1 MDETITVRLGA
12 KQVTLRAP
20 DDVFA
25 RWEVQELG
33 AQSLPRARGA
43 ALGLCLHGLDRP
55 RVTPAQCR
63 YDLAEYGAQVVR
75 ELLQRGIPKLHIL
88 QAGTQAYVLCARGVL
103 TMDDIEAAAGNSD
116 GEEGSPG

>member
-20 DDVFA
+20 DDMFV

-75 ELLQRGIPKLHIL
+75 ELLQRGVPKLHIL

-103 TMDDIEAAAGNSD
+103 TMDDIEAAVGNSD
-116 GEEGSPG
+116 GGEGSPG